1 MHVQLAPAAIDGV
14 SLFVLTPEHVGEAY
28 VGWLNDPV
36 VNQFLESRF
45 ATHDI
50 ESTRRFVEQVYASP
64 DSLLLGIHNEA
75 AGGHVGNIKIGPINR
90 YHRTGEIGILIG
102 EKRAWGR
109 GIATAAIRLICDVAR
124 NDLAL
129 HKVTAG
135 CYATNVGSRKAFEKA
150 GFAVEGTRA
159 QQVQR
164 ADGQREDLVLLGRV
178 LG

>member
-1 MHVQLAPAAIDGV
+1 MHLQLAPASIDDV
-14 SLFVLTPEHVGEAY
+14 SLFVLTADHVSDAY

-36 VNQFLESRF
+36 VNQYLESRF
-45 ATHDI
+45 ATHDLA
-50 ESTRRFVEQVYASP
+50 STRSFVDYVYASP
-64 DSLLLGIHNEA
+64 DSLLLGIRSEQ

-90 YHRTGEIGILIG
+90 YHQTGEIGILIG
-102 EKRAWGR
+102 EKRAWGK

-150 GFAVEGTRA
+150 GFTVEGVRP
-159 QQVQR
+159 QQVRR
-164 ADGQREDLVLLGRV
+164 ADGEREDLVLLGRV
-178 LG
+178 LI